1 MATGE
6 IPRAVFVNG
15 VRICYAASGEGRPV
29 LLAHGNGESHHLFDS
44 LIPRLAAAGYRVIAP
59 DSRGHGAS
67 ESQREFHYADMA
79 EDLYQLILALGLEK
93 PAFYGHSDG
102 GILGLMLETAH
113 PGTLSALAAS
123 GVNLSPKGLT
133 PAFVEACEER
143 NRQSPDPLIDL
154 MLHEPD
160 ISPAALGAIRCPVLL
175 TAGEHDVIR
184 LSETLQIA
192 AAIPQAQTVIVTG
205 ADHGSYVTGEGAMGS
220 LLLRFLEQPL
230 PGSITL
236 AAEVANIGIVTDY
249 LDMALERLDCPPG
262 QVARINV
269 AVDEVCVNIAS
280 YAYAPEKGDMTIQ
293 LGFEPAERTVELT
306 FIDSG
311 IPFDPLQSAD
321 PDTTSPA
328 RERAIGGLGIFLVK
342 KTMDGMAYR
351 REDGRNILRV
361 RKRI

>member
-1 MATGE
+1 MATGD
-6 IPRAVFVNG
+6 IPRAIFVNG
-15 VRICYAASGEGRPV
+15 VRLCYAEAGEGRPV

-44 LIPRLAAAGYRVIAP
+44 LIPRLTAAGYRVIAP

-67 ESQREFHYADMA
+67 ESQRVFHYADMA
-79 EDLYQLILALGLEK
+79 EDLYQLIRALGLEK

-133 PAFVEACEER
+133 PEFIAACEER
-143 NRQSPDPLIDL
+143 NRQSPDPLVDL

-160 ISPAALGAIRCPVLL
+160 INPASLGAIACPVLL

-184 LSETLQIA
+184 LAETLRIA
-192 AAIPQAQTVIVTG
+192 AAIPQAQTVIVPG
-205 ADHGSYVTGEGAMGS
+205 ADHGSYITGEGAMGE
-220 LLLRFLEQPL
+220 LLPRFLARPL
-230 PGSITL
+230 PGSITM
-236 AAEVANIGIVTDY
+236 AAEVASIGPVTDY
-249 LDMALERLDCPPG
+249 VDMALERLDCPPG
-262 QVARINV
+262 QMARINV

-280 YAYAPEKGDMTIQ
+280 YAYAPDKGSMTVQIDFDP
-293 LGFEPAERTVELT
+293 GERMVGLT
-306 FIDSG
+306 FMDSG
-311 IPFDPLQSAD
+311 TPFDPLQSAD

-342 KTMDGMAYR
+342 KTMDDMTYR
-351 REDGRNILRV
+351 REDGQNILRV